1 MANIKVLGKSL
12 VVKSAMKKEDL
23 ETIKKY
29 RPDAL
34 NLYEGEGDKKDIK
47 FSVLLAKSGNG
58 SIDKYGVAYAPDTTD
73 ADGLAEATIVLGNV
87 GDDLKEFIADGQHA
101 ILLSSHIVSDIEKLC
116 DSVAFLHRGTLK
128 FCESR
133 ESLLAAH
140 PGKTLEEIILDIA
153 REERGR

>member
-12 VVKSAMKKEDL
+12 VIKSAMKKEDL
-23 ETIKKY
+23 DTIKKY

-58 SIDKYGVAYAPDTTD
+58 SVDKYGVAYAPDTTD

-87 GDDLKEFIADGQHA
+87 GDDLKEFIADTYGAAFKYLNALEDTLPDVIADILADKAA
-101 ILLSSHIVSDIEKLC
+101 IM
-116 DSVAFLHRGTLK
+116 DSIT
-128 FCESR
+128 
-133 ESLLAAH
+133 
-140 PGKTLEEIILDIA
+140 IA
-153 REERGR
+153 